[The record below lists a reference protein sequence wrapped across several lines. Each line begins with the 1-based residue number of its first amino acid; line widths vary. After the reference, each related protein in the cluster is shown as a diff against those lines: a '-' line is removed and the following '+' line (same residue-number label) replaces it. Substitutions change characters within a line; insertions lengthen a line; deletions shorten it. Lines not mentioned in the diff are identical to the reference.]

1 MIPLVAVYLLKVR
14 PKRRAVTALFLW
26 EAAFDQKKNTAL
38 FQRLRNWLSLLL
50 MILAWV
56 ATVLA
61 LTRANAAHALI
72 YLIVSLLAVAV
83 LFFLMGAPF
92 AAALEIVI
100 YAGAIMV
107 LFVFVIMMLNLGETG
122 VERERQWLSARNWVV
137 PGILAGLL
145 LLELMIAMGEVSAST
160 SGNAVDPKAVGLALF
175 GPYVLAVEIA
185 SMLLLA
191 GSVQEHTCFPFTLT
205 THTRQLPWGG
215 KSGL

>member
-1 MIPLVAVYLLKVR
+1 MMATLFYLAALVALL
-14 PKRRAVTALFLW
+14 
-26 EAAFDQKKNTAL
+26 
-38 FQRLRNWLSLLL
+38 
-50 MILAWV
+50 

-107 LFVFVIMMLNLGETG
+107 LFVFVIMMLNVGEEG
-122 VERERQWLSARNWVV
+122 VAREREWLGGRNWIV
-137 PGILAGLL
+137 PGILSALL
-145 LLELMIAMGEVSAST
+145 LLELLLALRHAPAAT
-160 SGNAVDPKAVGLALF
+160 SGTAVSPKEIVLALF

-185 SMLLLA
+185 SMLLL
-191 GSVQEHTCFPFTLT
+191 
-205 THTRQLPWGG
+205 
-215 KSGL
+215 SGLVGAYHLGRRFIVRRERRR